1 MARFCL
7 AVGSLLPRSW
17 LALDSLCL
25 ALGSLLAGSWLAF
38 GWQLARFW
46 LAFGSLL
53 ICVASLLA
61 RFCFALWLALPRSV
75 CSLCVLC
82 VFSVCSLCVFSVCS
96 LCVLFVF
103 ALPLPLLLPPTLK
116 LQSGC
121 AWRYG
126 VWGIVYDVWCMMY
139 NTPYSIAPRT
149 A

>member
-82 VFSVCSLCVFSVCS
+82 VFSVCSLCV
-96 LCVLFVF
+96 LCVFS
-103 ALPLPLLLPPTLK
+103 LPLPLLLPPTLK

-126 VWGIVYDVWCMMY
+126 VWGIVHHAPYIIH